1 MIAVRPVI
9 AALGAGLLLSLGVLA
24 LPSPAVIALAA
35 PILAQT
41 DGQPVTDSGGPS
53 FPSIPNPLDGLKPM
67 LSPDNLGKLIQDT
80 AAFLLQRMVSGLHDV
95 LVGLTQGDNN
105 VITTTPPLMTYQ
117 QPFVIEKHD
126 ALLRAMDWGF
136 VAALA
141 VVGFLVILGP
151 NSPLSFPVP
160 GEVLPRVVIAYVA
173 AHSSLQWGA
182 WFISLS
188 NALCTAVAPADPFPV
203 TSADLGAAFALLGL
217 ALLYGFMALFLSLFM
232 LARVQLL
239 AVLLM
244 VAPLAA
250 VLWVLPGRPR
260 QWAELW
266 MDLFFSNLFVQF
278 LQVLTLDFGT
288 GLMQTASGNTGL
300 QQFLG
305 GAATLLLV
313 FRIPALVSAGV
324 GGGAT
329 SFLGLVAL
337 FRGLQYMGVGKLGQA
352 AQQSLSQ
359 AAQQAPGAAWAAA
372 RHPRATIGGAVSR
385 EWQQMANSPAGRV
398 ARAAGRAAS
407 SVAGRVRDETVVRR
421 GV

>member
-1 MIAVRPVI
+1 
-9 AALGAGLLLSLGVLA
+9 
-24 LPSPAVIALAA
+24 
-35 PILAQT
+35 
-41 DGQPVTDSGGPS
+41 
-53 FPSIPNPLDGLKPM
+53 
-67 LSPDNLGKLIQDT
+67 
-80 AAFLLQRMVSGLHDV
+80 
-95 LVGLTQGDNN
+95 
-105 VITTTPPLMTYQ
+105 
-117 QPFVIEKHD
+117 
-126 ALLRAMDWGF
+126 MDWGF

-141 VVGFLVILGP
+141 VVGILVILGP
-151 NSPLSFPVP
+151 SSPLSFPAA
-160 GEVLPRVVIAYVA
+160 GEVVPRLVIAYIA

-182 WFISLS
+182 WFIDLS
-188 NALCTAVAPADPFPV
+188 NALCTAVAPADPFPL
-203 TSADLGAAFALLGL
+203 TSAADLGTAFALLGL

-232 LARVQLL
+232 FARVQLL

-266 MDLFFSNLFVQF
+266 MDLFFSNMFVQF
-278 LQVLTLDFGT
+278 LQVLTLNFGV
-288 GLMQTASGNTGL
+288 GLMKNASGDTGFL
-300 QQFLG
+300 QFLD

-337 FRGLQYMGVGKLGQA
+337 FRGLQYMGVGKLSQA
-352 AQQSLSQ
+352 AQQRLSQ

-372 RHPRATIGGAVSR
+372 RHPRATIGGALSQ
-385 EWQQMANSPAGRV
+385 EWQQMANSPAGRA
-398 ARAAGRAAS
+398 ARAAGRAVG
-407 SVAGRVRDETVVRR
+407 SVASRVHDETVVRR